1 MNNVTLV
8 GRLTKDVDTR
18 TNNDSTVS
26 RFSIAVT
33 RDFKNKDGKYD
44 ADFINCVAFGR
55 PSEFISKYFSKGMRI
70 GVTGRIQTGSYTNKD
85 GQKVYTTDVV
95 VEKAEFVENKGES
108 KEAAPETKADDTP
121 FENIPDGINEEL
133 PFN

>member
-8 GRLTKDVDTR
+8 GRLFKDVDTR
-18 TNNDSTVS
+18 TNNDSTVVK
-26 RFSIAVT
+26 FGIAIN
-33 RDFKNKDGKYD
+33 REFKNSEGKYD
-44 ADFINCVAFGR
+44 ADFINCVAFGKTA
-55 PSEFISKYFSKGMRI
+55 EFISKYFSKGMRI
-70 GVTGRIQTGSYTNKD
+70 GVVGRIQAGSYTNKE

-108 KEAAPETKADDTP
+108 KPSAPETKVDD
-121 FENIPDGINEEL
+121 FVNIPADISEEL